1 MDLSKFSD
9 YYPNELLQKL
19 SSGKKS
25 VILLSD
31 SNVDVMKYVNHHST
45 DEFLDSLSSQFFFL
59 ILHNQLELEIYNIN
73 YT

>member
-1 MDLSKFSD
+1 MDLSKFND
-9 YYPNELLQKL
+9 YYLNELLQKL

-31 SNVDVMKYVNHHST
+31 SNADVMKCVNHHST
-45 DEFLDSLSSQFFFL
+45 DEFLNSLSSQFFFL

-73 YT
+73 YI